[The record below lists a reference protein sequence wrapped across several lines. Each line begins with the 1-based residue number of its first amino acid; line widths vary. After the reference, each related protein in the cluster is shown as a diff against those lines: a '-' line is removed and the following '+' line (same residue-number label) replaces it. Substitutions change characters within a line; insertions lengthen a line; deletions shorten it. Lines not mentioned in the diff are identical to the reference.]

1 MTQLQEN
8 TIEVLKFSFG
18 PEIMGFLNDKDVIE
32 VYLNDNQELWIDT
45 LSEGR
50 KKTGLRISYEDS
62 LRINTIVAGAVGT
75 EINMKNPLVTAEL
88 PIGGS
93 RFQGEIPPVVKT
105 PTFNIRKK
113 AIKIFTLEEYVD
125 NGTMTERQYNSICK
139 AVKEKKNILVIG
151 GTSSG
156 KTTLCNAIIN
166 EMAKYQERMI
176 IIEDTQELQCAC
188 DDRVFLRTSDTVT
201 IRDLIKATLRM
212 RPDRISIGEIRGG
225 AALDLLKAWNS
236 GHPGGICTIH
246 ADSLTLGLDQLE
258 QYIAEVS
265 VNPQQRMI
273 SRVAHVLVFIK
284 REGLKRVIGSIAEVK
299 GYKDGEYILEEVK
312 E

>member
-8 TIEVLKFSFG
+8 VIKLLEQSFG
-18 PEIMGFLNDKDVIE
+18 PVIMGFLNDKDVIE
-32 VYLNDNQELWIDT
+32 VYLNDNQDLWIDT
-45 LSEGR
+45 LSKGR
-50 KKTGLRISYEDS
+50 KKTGIRISYDDS
-62 LRINTIVAGAVGT
+62 LRINTLVAGAVGT
-75 EINMKNPLVTAEL
+75 EINMKTPRVKAEL

-93 RFQGEIPPVVKT
+93 RFQGEIPPVVKN

-125 NGTMTERQYNSICK
+125 NGTMTEKQYHSICK
-139 AVKEKKNILVIG
+139 AVQEKKNILVIG

-176 IIEDTQELQCAC
+176 IIEDTQELQCTC
-188 DDRVFLRTSDTVT
+188 EDRVFLRTSDTVT
-201 IRDLIKATLRM
+201 MKDLLEDTLRM

-246 ADSLTLGLDQLE
+246 ADSPRAGLDQLE
-258 QYIAEVS
+258 QYISEVS
-265 VNPQQRMI
+265 VSPQQRMI
-273 SRVAHVLVFIK
+273 SRVAHILVFIK
-284 REGLKRVIGSIAEVK
+284 REGLKRVIGSVAEVK

-312 E
+312 

>member
-8 TIEVLKFSFG
+8 VIKLLEQSFG
-18 PEIMGFLNDKDVIE
+18 SVIMGFLNDKDVIE
-32 VYLNDNQELWIDT
+32 VYLNDNQDLWIDT

-50 KKTGLRISYEDS
+50 KKTGFKMSFEDG
-62 LRINTIVAGAVGT
+62 LRINTLVAGAVGT
-75 EINMKNPLVTAEL
+75 EINMKTPRVKAEL

-93 RFQGEIPPVVKT
+93 RFQGEIPPIVQN

-125 NGTMTERQYNSICK
+125 NGTMTEKQYHSICK

-188 DDRVFLRTSDTVT
+188 EDRVFLRTSDTVT
-201 IRDLIKATLRM
+201 MK
-212 RPDRISIGEIRGG
+212 
-225 AALDLLKAWNS
+225 DLLKNATRQNIYWRN
-236 GHPGGICTIH
+236 
-246 ADSLTLGLDQLE
+246 
-258 QYIAEVS
+258 
-265 VNPQQRMI
+265 
-273 SRVAHVLVFIK
+273 
-284 REGLKRVIGSIAEVK
+284 K
-299 GYKDGEYILEEVK
+299 GRCST
-312 E
+312 

>member
-8 TIEVLKFSFG
+8 VIKLLEQSFG
-18 PEIMGFLNDKDVIE
+18 PVIMGFLNDKDVIE
-32 VYLNDNQELWIDT
+32 VYLNDNQDLWIDT

-50 KKTGLRISYEDS
+50 KKTGIKMSFEDGM
-62 LRINTIVAGAVGT
+62 RINTLVAGAVGT
-75 EINMKNPLVTAEL
+75 EINMKTPRVKAEL

-93 RFQGEIPPVVKT
+93 RFQGEIPPVVKN

-125 NGTMTERQYNSICK
+125 NGTMTEKQYHSICK
-139 AVKEKKNILVIG
+139 AVQEKKNILVIG

-188 DDRVFLRTSDTVT
+188 EDRVFLRTSDTVT
-201 IRDLIKATLRM
+201 MKDLLEDTLRM

-246 ADSLTLGLDQLE
+246 ADSPRAGLDQLE
-258 QYIAEVS
+258 QYISEVS
-265 VNPQQRMI
+265 VSPQQRMI
-273 SRVAHVLVFIK
+273 SRVAHILVFIK

-299 GYKDGEYILEEVK
+299 GYKNGEYVLEEVK
-312 E
+312 

>member
-8 TIEVLKFSFG
+8 VIKLLEQSFG
-18 PEIMGFLNDKDVIE
+18 PVIMGFLNDKDVIE
-32 VYLNDNQELWIDT
+32 VYLNDNQDLWIDT

-50 KKTGLRISYEDS
+50 KKTGIRISYDDS
-62 LRINTIVAGAVGT
+62 LRINTLVAGAVGT
-75 EINMKNPLVTAEL
+75 EINMKTPRVKAEL

-93 RFQGEIPPVVKT
+93 RFQGEIPPIVQN

-125 NGTMTERQYNSICK
+125 NGTMTEKQYHSICK
-139 AVKEKKNILVIG
+139 AVQEKKNILVIG

-188 DDRVFLRTSDTVT
+188 EDRVFLRTSDTVT
-201 IRDLIKATLRM
+201 MKDLLEDTLRM

-246 ADSLTLGLDQLE
+246 ADSPRAGLDQLE
-258 QYIAEVS
+258 QYISEVS
-265 VNPQQRMI
+265 VSPQQRMI
-273 SRVAHVLVFIK
+273 SRVAHILVFIK

-299 GYKDGEYILEEVK
+299 GYKNGEYVFEEVK
-312 E
+312 

>member
-8 TIEVLKFSFG
+8 VIKLLEQSFG
-18 PEIMGFLNDKDVIE
+18 PVIMGFLNDKDVIE
-32 VYLNDNQELWIDT
+32 VYLNDNQDLLIDS
-45 LSEGR
+45 LSKGR
-50 KKTGLRISYEDS
+50 KKTGIRISYDDS
-62 LRINTIVAGAVGT
+62 LRINTLVAGAVGT
-75 EINMKNPLVTAEL
+75 EINMKTPRVKAEL

-93 RFQGEIPPVVKT
+93 RFQGEIPPVVKN

-125 NGTMTERQYNSICK
+125 NGTMTEKQYHSICK
-139 AVKEKKNILVIG
+139 AVQEKKNILVIG

-176 IIEDTQELQCAC
+176 IIEDTQELQCTC
-188 DDRVFLRTSDTVT
+188 EDRVFLRTSDTVT
-201 IRDLIKATLRM
+201 MKDLLEDTLRM

-246 ADSLTLGLDQLE
+246 ADSPRAGLDQLE
-258 QYIAEVS
+258 QYISEVS
-265 VNPQQRMI
+265 VSPQQRMI
-273 SRVAHVLVFIK
+273 SRVAHILVFIK
-284 REGLKRVIGSIAEVK
+284 REGLKRVIGSVAEVK

-312 E
+312 

>member
-8 TIEVLKFSFG
+8 VIKLLEQSFG
-18 PEIMGFLNDKDVIE
+18 PVIMGFLNDKDVIE
-32 VYLNDNQELWIDT
+32 VYLNDNQDLWIDT

-50 KKTGLRISYEDS
+50 KKTGIKMSFQDG
-62 LRINTIVAGAVGT
+62 LRINTLVAGAVGT
-75 EINMKNPLVTAEL
+75 EINMKTPRVKAEL

-93 RFQGEIPPVVKT
+93 RFQGEIPPIVQN

-125 NGTMTERQYNSICK
+125 NGTMTEKQYHSICK
-139 AVKEKKNILVIG
+139 AVQEKKNILVIG

-188 DDRVFLRTSDTVT
+188 EDRVFLRTSDTVT
-201 IRDLIKATLRM
+201 MKDLLEDTLRM

-246 ADSLTLGLDQLE
+246 ADSPRAGLDQLE
-258 QYIAEVS
+258 QYISEVS
-265 VNPQQRMI
+265 VSSQQRMI
-273 SRVAHVLVFIK
+273 SRVAHIFVFIK
-284 REGLKRVIGSIAEVK
+284 REGLKRVIGSIVEVK
-299 GYKDGEYILEEVK
+299 GYKNGEYILEEVK
-312 E
+312 

>member
-8 TIEVLKFSFG
+8 RIKLLEQSFG
-18 PEIMGFLNDKDVIE
+18 PVIMGFLNDKDVIE
-32 VYLNDNQELWIDT
+32 VYLNDNQDLWIDT

-50 KKTGLRISYEDS
+50 KKTGVRMSYDDS
-62 LRINTIVAGAVGT
+62 LRINTLVAGAVGT
-75 EINMKNPLVTAEL
+75 EINMKTPRVKAEL

-93 RFQGEIPPVVKT
+93 RFQGEIPPIVQN

-125 NGTMTERQYNSICK
+125 NGTMTEKQYHSICK
-139 AVKEKKNILVIG
+139 AVQEKKNILVIG

-188 DDRVFLRTSDTVT
+188 EDRVFLRTSDTVT
-201 IRDLIKATLRM
+201 MKDLLEDTLRM

-246 ADSLTLGLDQLE
+246 ADSPRAGLDQLE
-258 QYIAEVS
+258 QYISEVS
-265 VNPQQRMI
+265 VSPQQRMI
-273 SRVAHVLVFIK
+273 SRVAHILVFIK

-299 GYKDGEYILEEVK
+299 GYKDGEYILEEV
-312 E
+312 

>member
-8 TIEVLKFSFG
+8 VIKLLEQSFG
-18 PEIMGFLNDKDVIE
+18 PVIMGFLNDKDVIE
-32 VYLNDNQELWIDT
+32 VYLNDNQDLWIDT
-45 LSEGR
+45 LSKGR
-50 KKTGLRISYEDS
+50 KKTGIRISYDDS
-62 LRINTIVAGAVGT
+62 LRINTLVAGAVGT
-75 EINMKNPLVTAEL
+75 EINMKTPRVKAEL

-93 RFQGEIPPVVKT
+93 RFQGEIPPIVQN

-125 NGTMTERQYNSICK
+125 NGTMTEKQYHSICK
-139 AVKEKKNILVIG
+139 AVQEKKNILVIG

-176 IIEDTQELQCAC
+176 IIEDTQELQCSC
-188 DDRVFLRTSDTVT
+188 EDRVFLRTSDTVT
-201 IRDLIKATLRM
+201 MKDLLEDTLRM

-246 ADSLTLGLDQLE
+246 ADSPRAGLDQLE
-258 QYIAEVS
+258 QYISEVS
-265 VNPQQRMI
+265 VSPQQKMI
-273 SRVAHVLVFIK
+273 SRVAHILVFIK

-299 GYKDGEYILEEVK
+299 GYKNGEYILEEVK
-312 E
+312 

>member
-8 TIEVLKFSFG
+8 VIKLLEQSFG
-18 PEIMGFLNDKDVIE
+18 PVIMGFLNDKDVIE
-32 VYLNDNQELWIDT
+32 VYLNDNQDLWIDT

-50 KKTGLRISYEDS
+50 KKTGIRISYDDS
-62 LRINTIVAGAVGT
+62 LRINTLVAGAVGT
-75 EINMKNPLVTAEL
+75 EINMKTPRVKAEL

-93 RFQGEIPPVVKT
+93 RFQGEIPPTVQN

-125 NGTMTERQYNSICK
+125 NGTMTEKQYHSICK
-139 AVKEKKNILVIG
+139 AVQEKKNILVIG

-188 DDRVFLRTSDTVT
+188 EDRVFLRTSDTVT
-201 IRDLIKATLRM
+201 MKDLLEDTLRM

-246 ADSLTLGLDQLE
+246 ADSPRAGLDQLE
-258 QYIAEVS
+258 QYISEVS
-265 VNPQQRMI
+265 VSPQQKMI
-273 SRVAHVLVFIK
+273 SRVAHILVFIK

-299 GYKDGEYILEEVK
+299 GYKNGEYVLEEVK
-312 E
+312 

>member
-8 TIEVLKFSFG
+8 VIKLLEQSFG
-18 PEIMGFLNDKDVIE
+18 PVIMGFLNDKDVIE
-32 VYLNDNQELWIDT
+32 VYLNDNQDLWIDT
-45 LSEGR
+45 LSKGR
-50 KKTGLRISYEDS
+50 KKTGIRISYDDS
-62 LRINTIVAGAVGT
+62 LRINTLVAGAVGT
-75 EINMKNPLVTAEL
+75 EINMKTPRVKAEL

-93 RFQGEIPPVVKT
+93 RFQGEIPPIVQN

-125 NGTMTERQYNSICK
+125 NGTMTEKQYHSICK
-139 AVKEKKNILVIG
+139 AVQEKKNILVIG

-188 DDRVFLRTSDTVT
+188 EDRVFLRTSDTVT
-201 IRDLIKATLRM
+201 MKDLLEDTLRM

-246 ADSLTLGLDQLE
+246 ADSPRAGLDQLE
-258 QYIAEVS
+258 QYISEVS
-265 VNPQQRMI
+265 VSPQQRMI
-273 SRVAHVLVFIK
+273 SRVAHILVFIK

-299 GYKDGEYILEEVK
+299 GYKNGEYVLEEVK
-312 E
+312 

>member
-93 RFQGEIPPVVKT
+93 RFQGEIPPVVKN

-125 NGTMTERQYNSICK
+125 NGTMTEKQYNSICK

-176 IIEDTQELQCAC
+176 IIEDTQELQCSC
-188 DDRVFLRTSDTVT
+188 DDRVFLRTSDTVS

-246 ADSLTLGLDQLE
+246 ADSPRAGLDQLE
-258 QYIAEVS
+258 QHISEVS
-265 VNPQQRMI
+265 VSPQQRMI
-273 SRVAHVLVFIK
+273 SRVAHILVFIK

-312 E
+312 

>member
-8 TIEVLKFSFG
+8 VIKLLEQSFG
-18 PEIMGFLNDKDVIE
+18 PVIMGFLNDKDVIE
-32 VYLNDNQELWIDT
+32 VYLNDNQDLWIDT

-50 KKTGLRISYEDS
+50 KKTGIKMSFQDG
-62 LRINTIVAGAVGT
+62 LRINTLVAGAVGT
-75 EINMKNPLVTAEL
+75 EINMKTPRVKAEL

-93 RFQGEIPPVVKT
+93 RFQGEIPPIVQN

-125 NGTMTERQYNSICK
+125 NGTMTEKQYHSICK
-139 AVKEKKNILVIG
+139 AVQEKKNILVIG

-188 DDRVFLRTSDTVT
+188 EDRVFLRTSDTVT
-201 IRDLIKATLRM
+201 MKDLLEDTLRM

-246 ADSLTLGLDQLE
+246 ADSPRAGLDQLE
-258 QYIAEVS
+258 QYISEVS
-265 VNPQQRMI
+265 VSSQQRMI
-273 SRVAHVLVFIK
+273 SRVAHILVFIK
-284 REGLKRVIGSIAEVK
+284 REGLKRVIGSIVEVK
-299 GYKDGEYILEEVK
+299 GYKNGEYILEEVK
-312 E
+312 

>member
-8 TIEVLKFSFG
+8 VIKLLEQSFG
-18 PEIMGFLNDKDVIE
+18 PVIMGFLNDKDVIE
-32 VYLNDNQELWIDT
+32 VYLNDNQDLWIDT
-45 LSEGR
+45 LSKGR
-50 KKTGLRISYEDS
+50 KKTGIRISYDDS
-62 LRINTIVAGAVGT
+62 LRINTLVAGAVGT
-75 EINMKNPLVTAEL
+75 EINMKTPRVKAEL

-93 RFQGEIPPVVKT
+93 RFQGEIPPIVQN

-125 NGTMTERQYNSICK
+125 NGTMTEKQYHSICK
-139 AVKEKKNILVIG
+139 AVQEKKNILVIG

-188 DDRVFLRTSDTVT
+188 EDRVFLRTSDTVT
-201 IRDLIKATLRM
+201 MKDLLEDTLRM

-246 ADSLTLGLDQLE
+246 ADSPRAGLDQLE
-258 QYIAEVS
+258 QYISEVS
-265 VNPQQRMI
+265 VSPQQKMI
-273 SRVAHVLVFIK
+273 SRVAHILVFIK

-299 GYKDGEYILEEVK
+299 GYKDGEYVLEEVK
-312 E
+312 

>member
-8 TIEVLKFSFG
+8 VIKLLEQSFG
-18 PEIMGFLNDKDVIE
+18 PVIMGFLNDKDVIE
-32 VYLNDNQELWIDT
+32 VYLNDNQDLWIDT

-50 KKTGLRISYEDS
+50 KKTGIKMSFEDGM
-62 LRINTIVAGAVGT
+62 RINTLVAGAVGT
-75 EINMKNPLVTAEL
+75 EINMKTPRVKAEL

-93 RFQGEIPPVVKT
+93 RFQGEIPPIVQN

-125 NGTMTERQYNSICK
+125 NGTMTEKQYHSICK
-139 AVKEKKNILVIG
+139 AVQEKKNILVIG

-188 DDRVFLRTSDTVT
+188 EDRVFLRTSDTVT
-201 IRDLIKATLRM
+201 MKDLLEDTLRM

-246 ADSLTLGLDQLE
+246 ADSPRAGLDQLE
-258 QYIAEVS
+258 QYISEVS
-265 VNPQQRMI
+265 VSPQQKMI
-273 SRVAHVLVFIK
+273 SRVAHILVFIK

-299 GYKDGEYILEEVK
+299 GYKDGEYVLEEVK
-312 E
+312 

>member
-1 MTQLQEN
+1 MTQLQDNVIKLLEQ
-8 TIEVLKFSFG
+8 SFG
-18 PEIMGFLNDKDVIE
+18 TEIMGFLNDKDVIE
-32 VYLNDNQELWIDT
+32 VYLNDNQDLWIDT
-45 LSEGR
+45 LSKGR
-50 KKTGLRISYEDS
+50 KKTGIRISYDDS
-62 LRINTIVAGAVGT
+62 LRINTLVAGAVGT

-93 RFQGEIPPVVKT
+93 RFQGEIPPTVKN
-105 PTFNIRKK
+105 PIFNIRKK
-113 AIKIFTLEEYVD
+113 AIKIFSLEEYVD
-125 NGTMTERQYNSICK
+125 NEVMTEKQYESICK

-201 IRDLIKATLRM
+201 IRDLLKATLRM

-246 ADSLTLGLDQLE
+246 ADSPRAGLDQLE
-258 QYIAEVS
+258 QYISEVS
-265 VNPQQRMI
+265 ISPQQKMI

-284 REGLKRVIGSIAEVK
+284 REGLKRVIESIAEVK
-299 GYKDGEYILEEVK
+299 GYKDGEYILEEV
-312 E
+312 

>member
-8 TIEVLKFSFG
+8 VIKLLEQSFG
-18 PEIMGFLNDKDVIE
+18 TEIMGFLNDKDVIE
-32 VYLNDNQELWIDT
+32 VYLNDDQNLWIDT

-50 KKTGLRISYEDS
+50 KKTGIRISYDDS
-62 LRINTIVAGAVGT
+62 LRINTLVAGAVGT

-93 RFQGEIPPVVKT
+93 RFQGEIPPTVKN
-105 PTFNIRKK
+105 PIFNIRKK
-113 AIKIFTLEEYVD
+113 AIKIFSLEEYV
-125 NGTMTERQYNSICK
+125 NNEVMTEKQYESICK

-201 IRDLIKATLRM
+201 IRDLLKATLRM

-246 ADSLTLGLDQLE
+246 ADSPRAGLDQLE
-258 QYIAEVS
+258 QYISEVS
-265 VNPQQRMI
+265 ISPQQKMI

-284 REGLKRVIGSIAEVK
+284 REGLKRKIGSIAEVK
-299 GYKDGEYILEEVK
+299 GYKDGEYILEEV
-312 E
+312 

>member
-8 TIEVLKFSFG
+8 VIKLLEQSFG
-18 PEIMGFLNDKDVIE
+18 PVIMGFLNDKDVIE
-32 VYLNDNQELWIDT
+32 VYLNDNQDLWIDT
-45 LSEGR
+45 LSKGR
-50 KKTGLRISYEDS
+50 KKTGIRISYDDS
-62 LRINTIVAGAVGT
+62 LRINTLVAGAVGT
-75 EINMKNPLVTAEL
+75 EINMKTPRVKAEL

-93 RFQGEIPPVVKT
+93 RFQGEIPPIVQN

-125 NGTMTERQYNSICK
+125 NGTMTEKQYHSICK
-139 AVKEKKNILVIG
+139 AVQEKKNILVIG

-176 IIEDTQELQCAC
+176 IIEDTQELQCSC
-188 DDRVFLRTSDTVT
+188 EDRVFLRTSDTVT
-201 IRDLIKATLRM
+201 MKDLLEDTLRM

-246 ADSLTLGLDQLE
+246 ADSPRAGLDQLE
-258 QYIAEVS
+258 QYISEVS
-265 VNPQQRMI
+265 VSPQQKMI
-273 SRVAHVLVFIK
+273 SRVAHILVFIK

-312 E
+312 

>member
-125 NGTMTERQYNSICK
+125 NGTMTEKQYNSICK

-246 ADSLTLGLDQLE
+246 ADSTRAGLDQLE
-258 QYIAEVS
+258 QYISEVS
-265 VNPQQRMI
+265 VSPQQRMI
-273 SRVAHVLVFIK
+273 SRVAHVLIFIK

-312 E
+312 